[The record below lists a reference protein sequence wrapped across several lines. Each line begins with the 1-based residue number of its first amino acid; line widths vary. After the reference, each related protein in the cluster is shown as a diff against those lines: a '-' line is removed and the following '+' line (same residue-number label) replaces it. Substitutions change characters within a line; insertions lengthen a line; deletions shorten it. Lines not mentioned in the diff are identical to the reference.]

1 MTFIDAKRF
10 LPADRAQHR
19 QVGVTLDST
28 AQFALLSGPG
38 HPVQYHPSNPHPGVE
53 PGVASKKRCHP
64 AGDAGYV
71 EHQ

>member
-1 MTFIDAKRF
+1 MTFLDAKRF

-38 HPVQYHPSNPHPGVE
+38 HPVQYHPGNPHPGVE
-53 PGVASKKRCHP
+53 PGVASKQRCHP